1 MDFAENPPE
10 RICMYTFFPQL
21 PGRYD
26 YITILRNKKT
36 GAAAKAVSTVV
47 FPENEESQTVLSGP
61 VLFVPGRRSLCLHL
75 EIEPAEGKSTT
86 TDLNLEAIAPR
97 LEGSISPLVF
107 ELGKNT
113 AALYAVFGL
122 KKEAKDKQV
131 LEFVPQLRSKITD
144 KTYPLKYSKRNDILT
159 DQKNTL
165 VLELELIPVPPGK
178 YVLEISVVGTTLLH
192 SLIFSQD
199 VFIR

>member
-1 MDFAENPPE
+1 MIGLFQH
-10 RICMYTFFPQL
+10 ISGL
-21 PGRYD
+21 
-26 YITILRNKKT
+26 INKKT
-36 GAAAKAVSTVV
+36 GAAAKAISTVV
-47 FPENEESQTVLSGP
+47 FPENEESRTVLSGP
-61 VLFVPGRRSLCLHL
+61 VFFVPGRRSLCLHM

-86 TDLNLEAIAPR
+86 TDLNLEAIVPR

-122 KKEAKDKQV
+122 KKDAKDEQV
-131 LEFVPQLRSKITD
+131 LEFVPRLRSKTTD
-144 KTYPLKYSKRNDILT
+144 ETYPLKHSKRNDIRT

-178 YVLEISVVGTTLLH
+178 YVLEISVVGTTLLQ